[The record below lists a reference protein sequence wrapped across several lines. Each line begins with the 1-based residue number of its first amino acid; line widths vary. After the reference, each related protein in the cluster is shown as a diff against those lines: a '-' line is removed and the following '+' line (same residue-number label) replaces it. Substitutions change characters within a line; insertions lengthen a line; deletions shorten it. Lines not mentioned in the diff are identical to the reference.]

1 MALRRRKRSKNS
13 NLVKYCGLPKA
24 ERLQNKQH
32 FRALFSEG
40 KRFRRGNLTII
51 YVPSDEQLVGFV
63 ASKRNG
69 GAVKRNRV
77 KRILREAY
85 RMNRMIFKG
94 LKVILYA
101 HGPLSLDEASALIR
115 QFKEGQ

>member
-1 MALRRRKRSKNS
+1 MALRRRKRSKNG
-13 NLVKYCGLPKA
+13 NLVKHCGLPKA
-24 ERLQNKQH
+24 ERLQKKH
-32 FRALFSEG
+32 FRTLFSEG
-40 KRFRRGNLTII
+40 KRFRRGSLTII
-51 YVPSDEQLVGFV
+51 CVPSDEQLVGFV
-63 ASKRNG
+63 ASKRIG

-101 HGPLSLDEASALIR
+101 HGPLSLDEASVLIR

>member
-1 MALRRRKRSKNS
+1 MALRRRKRSKHN
-13 NLVKYCGLPKA
+13 NLAKYCGLPKT
-24 ERLQNKQH
+24 ERLQKRH
-32 FRALFSEG
+32 FHTLFSEG
-40 KRFRRGNLTII
+40 KRFRRGNLTIM

-63 ASKRNG
+63 ASKRIG

-85 RMNRMIFKG
+85 RMNRMTFKG

-101 HGPLSLDEASALIR
+101 HGPLSLDEAGILIR
-115 QFKEGQ
+115 RFGEGQ